1 MGVIQIRKALTIRE
15 AGNAYLNVILHDIN
29 ALNFTHVVF
38 VFKAL
43 NKNP

>member
-1 MGVIQIRKALTIRE
+1 MRVIQIRKALMIRE
-15 AGNAYLNVILHDIN
+15 ASNAYWNVILYDIN